1 MMNSTTRLLAIAMI
15 VLCSGC
21 SSMLPSGKEV
31 VKSPWD
37 SFDQA
42 QGAFDKIIPYET
54 TIEELA
60 QLGFDPHKTPN
71 IKMLNYLDVR
81 RLFKYEPGYDAT
93 YHPGVLA
100 CLRAKELCITYD
112 VDVKDIKK
120 KRVGNFWK
128 DIFLLKR
135 EEHRTG
141 WNFRAMILIV
151 DQQVVYKLSGGS
163 PRLDET
169 RTKKNPL
176 GPIQELGPALIDQ
189 VN

>member
-1 MMNSTTRLLAIAMI
+1 MKYLISRLFVVALIS
-15 VLCSGC
+15 VSVGC
-21 SSMLPSGKEV
+21 ASMLPSGKEV

-42 QGAFDKIIPYET
+42 QGAFDEIIPNET

-60 QLGFDPHKTPN
+60 ELGFDPHKTPN
-71 IKMLNYLDVR
+71 IKKLNYLDVR
-81 RLFKYEPGYDAT
+81 RLFKYEPGYDST
-93 YHPGVLA
+93 YHPGVLT
-100 CLRAKELCITYD
+100 CLRAKDACLAYD

-135 EEHRTG
+135 EEQRTG
-141 WNFRAMILIV
+141 WRFRAMIMIV

-163 PRLDET
+163 PKLDET
-169 RTKKNPL
+169 KTKKNPL
-176 GPIQELGPALIDQ
+176 GPIQELGPKLIDQ

>member
-1 MMNSTTRLLAIAMI
+1 MMNSMSRLFFVALIG
-15 VLCSGC
+15 LYSGC

-31 VKSPWD
+31 VKSPWQ
-37 SFDQA
+37 SFDMA
-42 QGAFDKIIPYET
+42 QGAFDQIIPYET

-60 QLGFDPHKTPN
+60 KLGFDPHKTPN

-81 RLFKYEPGYDAT
+81 RLFKYEPGYDST

-100 CLRAKELCITYD
+100 CLRAKESCVSYD
-112 VDVKDIKK
+112 VEVKDIKK

-128 DIFLLKR
+128 DVFLLKR
-135 EEHRTG
+135 EEQRTG
-141 WNFRAMILIV
+141 WSFKAMILIV
-151 DQQVVYKLSGGS
+151 DELVVYKLSGGS
-163 PRLDET
+163 PKLDET

-176 GPIQELGPALIDQ
+176 GPIQEIGPKLIEQ